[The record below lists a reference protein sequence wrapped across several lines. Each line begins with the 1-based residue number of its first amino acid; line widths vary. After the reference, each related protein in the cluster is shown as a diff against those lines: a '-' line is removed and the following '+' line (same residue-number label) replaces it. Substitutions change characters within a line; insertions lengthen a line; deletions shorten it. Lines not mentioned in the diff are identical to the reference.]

1 MTGRTE
7 VQKGVTLH
15 VQINVL
21 NGLINFS
28 FQNALQNNFFVVFAN
43 DIHLWKWF
51 TGAVSSMI
59 FDNSS
64 MYIILK
70 ATHHFLI

>member
-15 VQINVL
+15 VQVNVL

-43 DIHLWKWF
+43 DIHL
-51 TGAVSSMI
+51 
-59 FDNSS
+59 
-64 MYIILK
+64 
-70 ATHHFLI
+70 